1 MSVRKERNPLLGV
14 PDLVFRFQSRSIGA
28 RVLMGVLAIALLA
41 GLVYWGYM
49 RHDLST
55 TLITLVVVGA
65 LVVASQLARRRR
77 ER

>member
-1 MSVRKERNPLLGV
+1 
-14 PDLVFRFQSRSIGA
+14 
-28 RVLMGVLAIALLA
+28 MGVLAIALLA